1 MDSRGRLS
9 PHSLWFV
16 VSLCLALN
24 HREKK
29 HLPALTPK
37 LRLIP
42 IPLADEIL
50 PGDSLADKLLT
61 ALRRSRL
68 RLQPG
73 DILIVKHKIVSKSEG
88 RLVDL
93 ATIQPSA
100 ESVVW
105 AKQYDLDARVIEL
118 ALRESRA
125 VIRRK
130 NGVLITETHHGFLC
144 ANSGVDVSN
153 VNGGSH
159 ALLLPEDPDR
169 SAADAAPRS
178 QKANAGLAV
187 PVIITDSFGRPWRE
201 GLTEFAIGIAGMKP
215 LRDDRGRRDSHG
227 YKLRASVEAVADE
240 LACAAGLVCGKL
252 NRAPACI
259 VRGFRY
265 EPGLGKVRDLLRP
278 CSHRPIPLR
287 LPLHCRDVARNVS
300 CRSRQ
305 TSRCKQRRSQLRLYG
320 ESHVPR
326 THTVGTGRF
335 PCARMV

>member
-1 MDSRGRLS
+1 MRRAQ
-9 PHSLWFV
+9 PPRKTKPTRA
-16 VSLCLALN
+16 CP
-24 HREKK
+24 E
-29 HLPALTPK
+29 

-42 IPLADEIL
+42 IPLQDEIH
-50 PGDSLADKLLT
+50 PGDSLADKLLE
-61 ALRRSRL
+61 ALRRRRL
-68 RLQPG
+68 RFQSG
-73 DILIVKHKIVSKSEG
+73 DILIVKHKIVSKSEA

-93 ATIQPSA
+93 ATIHPSA
-100 ESVVW
+100 DSIAW
-105 AKQYDLDARVIEL
+105 AKQYSLDARVIEL

-159 ALLLPEDPDR
+159 ALLLPKDSDR
-169 SAADAAPRS
+169 SAASLRRALKRRT
-178 QKANAGLAV
+178 GLAI

-265 EPGLGKVRDLLRP
+265 DPGPGQVRDLLRP
-278 CSHRPIPLR
+278 ASTDLFR
-287 LPLHCRDVARNVS
+287 
-300 CRSRQ
+300 
-305 TSRCKQRRSQLRLYG
+305 
-320 ESHVPR
+320 
-326 THTVGTGRF
+326 
-335 PCARMV
+335 

>member
-1 MDSRGRLS
+1 MSKLRTRIGSAAKRRKNAAYGASGGSAAQDQPAPKGRKRVPVGS
-9 PHSLWFV
+9 S
-16 VSLCLALN
+16 N
-24 HREKK
+24 E
-29 HLPALTPK
+29 

-42 IPLADEIL
+42 ILLASEIRS
-50 PGDSLADKLLT
+50 GDALADKLLE
-61 ALRRSRL
+61 ALRRHRRRFQS
-68 RLQPG
+68 G
-73 DILIVKHKIVSKSEG
+73 DILVVKHKIVSKAEG
-88 RLVDL
+88 RIVDL
-93 ATIQPSA
+93 ATIEPSA
-100 ESVVW
+100 ESMAW
-105 AKQYDLDARVIEL
+105 AKQYALDARVIEL

-153 VNGGSH
+153 VDGGDH

-169 SAADAAPRS
+169 SAANLRREL
-178 QKANAGLAV
+178 KKHTGLAI

-227 YKLRASVEAVADE
+227 YKLKASVEAIADE

-265 EPGLGKVRDLLRP
+265 EAGGGGVKDLLRP
-278 CSHRPIPLR
+278 ASGDLFR
-287 LPLHCRDVARNVS
+287 
-300 CRSRQ
+300 
-305 TSRCKQRRSQLRLYG
+305 
-320 ESHVPR
+320 
-326 THTVGTGRF
+326 
-335 PCARMV
+335 